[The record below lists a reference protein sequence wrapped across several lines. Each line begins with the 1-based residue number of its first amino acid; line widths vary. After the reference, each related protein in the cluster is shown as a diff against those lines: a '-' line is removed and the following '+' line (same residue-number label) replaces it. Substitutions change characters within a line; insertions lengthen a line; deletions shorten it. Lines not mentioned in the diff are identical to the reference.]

1 MAQGQVADDRDSS
14 PAVKKT
20 NKLYSVCM
28 YILVVEMCERLCYY
42 TIFMTMVNYLEDA
55 GCQYTESH
63 HSCRGASPS
72 FALRSSFRMLAYV
85 CPVFGG
91 YLADNCFGRY
101 KTILWFTVAYVIG
114 VAMMA
119 VGAVPGIID
128 TGAGPAIY
136 LSGAFAFT
144 AIGTGAIKPNVVNFG
159 ADQYDVSCPIELKQ
173 QKSYFSYFYMVINIG
188 SVFASIWTASLA
200 TGDVSREGPGTGFVK
215 SFTIA
220 AVAMTLALVAFVA
233 GTPKYSEYS
242 RRPVKRSPMVSII
255 RRHLTQAASE
265 GFHGKVSLLGL
276 ILIPFYLLVTLIGSL
291 IGDAQPAFLQFGTA
305 DGISLCS
312 AIAAVLCTIS
322 CACLIVVHK
331 NNDWVKPLM
340 GEQVRGAITTEE
352 VKTALR
358 VIPTIMCINVG
369 FNVGYN
375 GMDIYGAAA
384 CQMDVRV
391 PDVEWLRQVF
401 LVPQGQF
408 NGNFFSLGNNFSIIT
423 AIPLLEG
430 YLLPAIERS
439 RGAVSRKSKYTA
451 GFLLIILANM
461 LGVVIELVRRQRS
474 FIPCPT
480 DLLTSTTC
488 GNYTGAADQSALWL
502 LSQCSPGGSLPM
514 SDMSGWWTFIP
525 YFVTGCGEV
534 LVNPVLQEFAFDEVA
549 PRLRS
554 LMMGFTL
561 VAMGCTPS
569 VITAIFA
576 GFVPSDMNH
585 GPVIWC
591 YIANNIV
598 SVVLLI
604 AYYFIAIP
612 DRDPNAPLLL
622 PRGAEEQEGSVIDRA
637 A

>member
-1 MAQGQVADDRDSS
+1 MAQGQVADERTAGP
-14 PAVKKT
+14 PAKKT

-42 TIFMTMVNYLEDA
+42 TIFNTMVNYLEDA
-55 GCQYTESH
+55 GCQYTAEKSY
-63 HSCRGASPS
+63 CRQASPS

-91 YLADNCFGRY
+91 YVADNCFGRY

-119 VGAVPGIID
+119 AGAIPGIID
-128 TGAGPAIY
+128 TGAGPALY
-136 LSGAFAFT
+136 LTGAFAFT

-159 ADQYDVSCPIELKQ
+159 ADQYDTSCPIEAKQ

-188 SVFASIWTASLA
+188 SVFAAIWTASLA
-200 TGDVSREGPGTGFVK
+200 TSDVSRKGPGNGFVK

-220 AVAMTLALVAFVA
+220 AVAMALALLAFLA

-242 RRPVKRSPMVSII
+242 RRPVKRSPMVSVI

-265 GFHGKVSLLGL
+265 GIQGKVSLLGL

-291 IGDAQPAFLQFGTA
+291 VGDSQPAFLQFGTA
-305 DGISLCS
+305 EGISLCS
-312 AIAAVLCTIS
+312 AIAFVLCTVS
-322 CACLIVVHK
+322 CACLIIVHK

-340 GEQVRGAITTEE
+340 GEQVSGALTTEE

-391 PDVEWLRQVF
+391 PDVDWLRQAL

-408 NGNFFSLGNNFSIIT
+408 NGNFFGLGNNFSIIT

-439 RGAVSRKSKYTA
+439 RGPVSRKSKYTA

-461 LGVVIELVRRQRS
+461 VGVVIELVRRGRP

-480 DLLTSTTC
+480 DLLGSASC
-488 GNYTGAADQSALWL
+488 GNYTGVEGSWL
-502 LSQCSPGGSLPM
+502 LSQCSPGGALPM
-514 SDMSGWWTFIP
+514 SAMSGWWTFIP

-534 LVNPVLQEFAFDEVA
+534 LVNPILQEFAFDEVA

-576 GFVPSDMNH
+576 GFVPSDMNN

-598 SVVLLI
+598 SLVMLV

-622 PRGAEEQEGSVIDRA
+622 PRGDEEQEGSVIDRA